1 MANRNVPLRVVVT
14 GGAGFI
20 GSHVVDSLLA
30 RGAEVVAIDSF
41 DPFYDP
47 RVKRN
52 NIAAAQRNP
61 SFRLVEADIR
71 DVEMLGSALGDAP
84 YHAIIHLA
92 AAVGVR
98 PSIADP
104 LRYVRMNVEGTAG
117 ALALAER
124 KRISL
129 FLFGSSSSVYGDSA
143 PVPFVETD
151 PAVSPISPYAATKR
165 AGELL
170 CHSAHHLSG
179 LSVIC
184 LRFFTVY
191 GPRQRPDLAI
201 HKFVSMIEKDEPLT
215 VYGDGQT
222 RRDYTHVTDIVAGV
236 SSALEYAATGKVF
249 EIVNLGGGLPITVT
263 GLVALLEKFLGK
275 KASLKW
281 LPTQSGDV
289 RQTFAST
296 EKASRLLKFEPRVTL
311 EEGLRGFV
319 EWYRGRSPEMA
330 SSIWLSPPGRY

>member
-1 MANRNVPLRVVVT
+1 MANRDIPLRVVVT

-20 GSHVVDSLLA
+20 GSHVVDNLLE
-30 RGAEVVAIDSF
+30 RGAEVVAIDWF

-47 RVKRN
+47 RVKRD

-61 SFRLVEADIR
+61 SFRLVEGDIR
-71 DVEMLGSALGDAP
+71 DAETLDAALGDAP

-98 PSIADP
+98 PSIVDP
-104 LRYVRMNVEGTAG
+104 ARYVTMNVEGTAS

-124 KRISL
+124 KRIRV

-143 PVPFVETD
+143 PVPFVESD

-201 HKFVSMIEKDEPLT
+201 HRFVSMIEKGEPLT
-215 VYGDGQT
+215 IYGDGQS
-222 RRDYTHVTDIVAGV
+222 RRDFTHVKDIVAGV
-236 SSALEYAATGKVF
+236 SAALEYATTGKGF
-249 EIVNLGGGLPITVT
+249 EIVNLGGGQPITVM
-263 GLVALLEKFLGK
+263 GLVALVEKLLGT
-275 KASLKW
+275 KAALQW
-281 LPTQSGDV
+281 LPAQSGDV

-296 EKASRLLKFEPRVTL
+296 EKALRLLKFKPRVGL

-319 EWYRGRSPEMA
+319 EWYRRS
-330 SSIWLSPPGRY
+330 R